1 MKDKET
7 SWVYLIL
14 LLPPIFWAGNSVLAR
29 AVADLIPA
37 IALSFWRWTLALAVL
52 LPFTWRLVLR
62 DWPAIRRSWLIVF
75 LLGLFG
81 IGSFNTLLYTAAHTT
96 TVINIALAQAVMP
109 AVIVLMSFVLYR
121 DRIAPRQLFA
131 IVLCMAGAGYVV
143 IHGDLD
149 RLLAMKIAVGD
160 LLMLLAVVLY
170 AAYSVLL
177 RKRPAIHPLSFL
189 TATFAVGV
197 VLLLPLYL
205 WEAQST
211 PPLTL
216 SQPVVL
222 SLLYVAICPSILA
235 YLCWNRGIQEIGAN
249 RAGLYINLIPLFAA
263 LMAVGFLG
271 ERFQTY
277 HLVGILMIAAG
288 LVLFNIPLKRK
299 KG

>member
-1 MKDKET
+1 MRDTER
-7 SWVYLIL
+7 SWVYLML

-29 AVADLIPA
+29 AVAELIPA
-37 IALSFWRWTLALAVL
+37 ITLSFWRWTLALAFL
-52 LPFTWRLVLR
+52 LPFTWRLVRR
-62 DWPAIRRSWLIVF
+62 DWRTIGSSWKIIA

-109 AVIVLMSFVLYR
+109 AVIVLMSFLLY
-121 DRIAPRQLFA
+121 
-131 IVLCMAGAGYVV
+131 
-143 IHGDLD
+143 GDLD
-149 RLLAMKIAVGD
+149 RLLTMKIAIGD
-160 LLMLLAVVLY
+160 VLMLLAVVFY

-177 RKRPAIHPLSFL
+177 RQRPAIHPLSFL

-205 WEAQST
+205 WEAQNT
-211 PPLTL
+211 PPLIL

-222 SLLYVAICPSILA
+222 SLLFVAICPSILA
-235 YLCWNRGIQEIGAN
+235 YLCWNRGILEIGAN

-263 LMAVGFLG
+263 LMAIGFLG

-277 HLVGILMIAAG
+277 HLIGILMIVAG
-288 LVLFNIPLKRK
+288 LLLFNLPLKRK
-299 KG
+299 KDKR